1 MLKYKTLLYATP
13 FIYLVVIRNKQTLNH
28 RIRTNLQIP
37 PENLSQISL
46 MITIVW
52 ADLSAAQ
59 DMREQ
64 SPAECLGKTQVMHRL
79 HDGSMQ
85 EM

>member
-1 MLKYKTLLYATP
+1 MLKHNTLLYASLY
-13 FIYLVVIRNKQTLNH
+13 IYLVIIRNKQTLNH
-28 RIRTNLQIP
+28 KITNLQLL
-37 PENLSQISL
+37 PENLSQMSL
-46 MITIVW
+46 MVAIVW
-52 ADLSAAQ
+52 VDLIAAQ

-64 SPAECLGKTQVMHRL
+64 SPAECLGRTEVMHRL